1 MWLCV
6 WDVFRLGYILLPGD
20 TVVERFQMA
29 FYDVVLIFIDLV
41 IKYKYLH
48 MSLNLFYYQ
57 NH

>member
-6 WDVFRLGYILLPGD
+6 WDVLRLGYILLPGD

-29 FYDVVLIFIDLV
+29 FYDIVLIFIDLV
-41 IKYKYLH
+41 INYKYLH